1 MAGGYNPELPV
12 LKRAG
17 LHVVVE
23 LLLVVE
29 VMVSNGSAGSR
40 QLFLVR
46 AVSQRQQLL
55 NLRSGDVGG

>member
-1 MAGGYNPELPV
+1 MEALFAGGYNPELPV

-23 LLLVVE
+23 LLHVVE
-29 VMVSNGSAGSR
+29 VVVSDGSPGSR

-46 AVSQRQQLL
+46 AARQRQQWLKP
-55 NLRSGDVGG
+55 